1 VKIVGPFVNRM
12 TQLGEF
18 NFVLGN
24 GESLI
29 AHAHT
34 RLYALRRSCRKD
46 GCRQTVVLLATSPL
60 TEEPW
65 VQLAS
70 GSIHVYA
77 NGQERSAVARSTRG
91 RIVRAASKVSAVQR
105 DQMR

>member
-1 VKIVGPFVNRM
+1 MRTIGPLVNRLAE
-12 TQLGEF
+12 LGEF

-60 TEEPW
+60 TGEPW

-77 NGQERSAVARSTRG
+77 NGQECSAVARSMRG